1 MVKNENIDAFTFRS
15 SWSNV
20 VAILQIN
27 VTAQGL
33 TTKSVCVRWTK
44 VPPNWLKI
52 QYGRFTQ
59 ISSTK
64 VEGCIILFEGLL
76 KAFEMFRVEKL
87 LKYVTRATNC
97 LNRRQIRG
105 KTQDVFAWKMDA
117 CSKDTPFI
125 VVQSPYTVKIQPVNP
140 MEYIENVD
148 TDGQS
153 VKGNVYL
160 ETDDEGDLA
169 PDLKN
174 SFMKDINF
182 NVTPVSSNSKD
193 YLEVKKVKKSV
204 LKEE

>member
-1 MVKNENIDAFTFRS
+1 
-15 SWSNV
+15 
-20 VAILQIN
+20 
-27 VTAQGL
+27 
-33 TTKSVCVRWTK
+33 
-44 VPPNWLKI
+44 
-52 QYGRFTQ
+52 
-59 ISSTK
+59 
-64 VEGCIILFEGLL
+64 
-76 KAFEMFRVEKL
+76 
-87 LKYVTRATNC
+87 
-97 LNRRQIRG
+97 
-105 KTQDVFAWKMDA
+105 MDA
-117 CSKDTPFI
+117 SSKDTPFI

-182 NVTPVSSNSKD
+182 NVRPVSSNSKD

>member
-1 MVKNENIDAFTFRS
+1 
-15 SWSNV
+15 
-20 VAILQIN
+20 
-27 VTAQGL
+27 
-33 TTKSVCVRWTK
+33 
-44 VPPNWLKI
+44 
-52 QYGRFTQ
+52 
-59 ISSTK
+59 
-64 VEGCIILFEGLL
+64 
-76 KAFEMFRVEKL
+76 MFRVEKL

-97 LNRRQIRG
+97 LNRWQIRG

-148 TDGQS
+148 TDGQP

-204 LKEE
+204 LKEEEYNANKCSHFMRGICNVAHLVALFNIRLFTCR

>member
-1 MVKNENIDAFTFRS
+1 
-15 SWSNV
+15 
-20 VAILQIN
+20 
-27 VTAQGL
+27 
-33 TTKSVCVRWTK
+33 
-44 VPPNWLKI
+44 
-52 QYGRFTQ
+52 
-59 ISSTK
+59 
-64 VEGCIILFEGLL
+64 
-76 KAFEMFRVEKL
+76 MFRVEKL

-97 LNRRQIRG
+97 LNCRQIRG

-117 CSKDTPFI
+117 SSKDTPFI

-182 NVTPVSSNSKD
+182 NVRPVSSNSKD
-193 YLEVKKVKKSV
+193 YLEVKKG
-204 LKEE
+204 